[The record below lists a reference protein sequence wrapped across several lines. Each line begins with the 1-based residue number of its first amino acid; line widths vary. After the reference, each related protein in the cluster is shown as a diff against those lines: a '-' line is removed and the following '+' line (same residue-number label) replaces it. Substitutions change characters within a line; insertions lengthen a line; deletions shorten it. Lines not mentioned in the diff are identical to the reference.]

1 VEVLGAALSI
11 ILINLVLSG
20 DNAVVI
26 GMAAHRLPPR
36 QRRAAILFGS
46 GAAIVLR
53 VGLTAVATFLLKLAW
68 IRLVGGAMLLW
79 IGFKLLEKEEEVH
92 EGEAKAD
99 GFFSAIS
106 TIVVADFVMSVD
118 NILGVA
124 AAAHGDFLLLIFGL
138 AFSMVV
144 VVVGGSLIASVLDR
158 FWWLAY
164 VGSAVIAWTGA
175 EMMFEDSM
183 VEEYLGEPVM
193 TTYILVAIITMAT
206 LAAAHYFHR
215 HRPKMRRLHRQGAQ
229 GD

>member
-1 VEVLGAALSI
+1 VEALAAAIGI

-26 GMAAHRLPPR
+26 GMAAHRLPHR

-53 VGLTAVATFLLKLAW
+53 VGLTAVATVLLRLAW

-79 IGFKLLEKEEEVH
+79 IGFKLLEQEEDVH
-92 EGEAKAD
+92 EGERAAD
-99 GFFSAIS
+99 GIFSAIS
-106 TIVVADFVMSVD
+106 TIVVADFVMSID

-124 AAAHGDFLLLIFGL
+124 AAAHGDLALLIFGL

-164 VGSAVIAWTGA
+164 IGSAVIAWTGA
-175 EMMFEDSM
+175 EMMFEDSV
-183 VEEYLGEPVM
+183 VEEYLGEPVT
-193 TTYILVAIITMAT
+193 TTYILVAVITMAI
-206 LAAAHYFHR
+206 LAAAHYYHR
-215 HRPKMRRLHRQGAQ
+215 RRPKMRRLSRHRAA
-229 GD
+229 D